1 MEAVRHARFA
11 AALAGALAFFGSER
25 APANQLERPHNI
37 VLFVPDG
44 LRALAVNA
52 ESAPTLAG
60 VRDRGVNFRNPHSL
74 VPTLT
79 TANASAM
86 ATGHY
91 FGDTGNFANTLY
103 AGFRVRSVV
112 DSVTPFLE
120 HDVALGDLD
129 DHFGGDYLGEETM
142 VTAARAAGFR
152 TALVG
157 KLGPTLIFDHTMRAG
172 DSTIVIDDS
181 TGRAGGIPL
190 SEAMRQALVDV
201 GLPLQAPTRGENGE
215 GGTST
220 RPGTHSA
227 NVEQQNYF
235 VDVVTKAILP
245 AFAKGGRPFVLV
257 FWSRD
262 PDGSQHNQGDSLNQL
277 TPGINGPTSR
287 AGLKNAD
294 DNLSRIQSAL
304 QANGLTRTTNIIV
317 AADHGFSTISK
328 QSETSGA
335 ARETYSEVPRS
346 LLPPGFLAIDLAT
359 ALELPLFDPDDQN
372 ATISRGRFP
381 RRANALIGRDPNRP
395 DVVVA
400 ANGGSD
406 LVYVPGSDKAL
417 VARIVDILGKQDYVS
432 GIFLDDR
439 IGDLRGTLPLSAIYL
454 DGSARTSR
462 PTMVVSFRSSST
474 GCSTPFLCAVD
485 VADTTRQ
492 QGQGD
497 HGSFSR
503 ADTMN
508 FMAAIGP
515 DFKSG
520 FVDPLPVNNAD
531 VGRTI
536 AALLGLTPRHRGTRL
551 GRVLTETFPRGVTP
565 TADRHV
571 VRAPAATG
579 GVRTELHY
587 QTVGSTRYFDVAG
600 TRGRTL
606 GLEEDEPRTRR

>member
-1 MEAVRHARFA
+1 VKHVTFA
-11 AALAGALAFFGSER
+11 AGLTAVLAFAGLER
-25 APANQLERPHNI
+25 APASQLDRLHNI

-52 ESAPTLAG
+52 ESAPTLAA
-60 VRDRGVNFRNPHSL
+60 VRDRGVNFKDPHSL

-129 DHFGGDYLGEETM
+129 DHYGGDYLGEGTM
-142 VTAARAAGFR
+142 LVAARAAGLR

-157 KLGPTLIFDHTMRAG
+157 KLGPTLIFDHTARTG
-172 DSTIVIDDS
+172 ESTIVIDDS
-181 TGRAGGIPL
+181 TGRAGGVPL
-190 SEAMRQALVDV
+190 SDAIRQALVDA

-215 GGTST
+215 GGSST
-220 RPGTHSA
+220 KPGTHSA

-235 VDVVTKAILP
+235 VDVVTKVILP
-245 AFAKGGRPFVLV
+245 AFAKDGRPFMLV

-304 QANGLTRTTNIIV
+304 QANDLARTTNIVI

-328 QSETSGA
+328 QSETIGA
-335 ARETYSEVPRS
+335 ARDAYAGVPRS
-346 LLPPGFLAIDLAT
+346 FLPPGFLAIDLAA

-372 ATISRGRFP
+372 APLGRGRFP
-381 RRANALIGRDPNRP
+381 RRANGLIGRDPNRP

-406 LVYVPGSDKAL
+406 LVYVPSGDKAL
-417 VARIVDILGKQDYVS
+417 AARIVDILGKQDYVS
-432 GIFLDDR
+432 GIFVDDR
-439 IGDLRGTLPLSAIYL
+439 IGDLPGSLPLSAIYL

-462 PTMVVSFRSSST
+462 PTMVVSFRSFAT

-520 FVDPLPVNNAD
+520 FVDPLPVGNAD

-536 AALLGLTPRHRGTRL
+536 GALLGLTPRHRGTHL
-551 GRVLTETFPRGVTP
+551 GRVLTEAFPAGVTP
-565 TADRHV
+565 TAGRHV
-571 VRAPAATG
+571 VRARAATG
-579 GVRTELHY
+579 AVRTELHY
-587 QTVGSTRYFDVAG
+587 QTIGSARYFDVAG
-600 TRGRTL
+600 TRGRTV
-606 GLEEDEPRTRR
+606 GLD

>member
-1 MEAVRHARFA
+1 MLAAV
-11 AALAGALAFFGSER
+11 AGVLAFASFEPV
-25 APANQLERPHNI
+25 PANQLARPHNI

-52 ESAPTLAG
+52 ESAPTLAA
-60 VRDRGVNFRNPHSL
+60 VRDRGVNFTDPHSL

-103 AGFRVRSVV
+103 VGFRVRSVA

-129 DHFGGDYLGEETM
+129 GHYGGDYLGEETM
-142 VTAARAAGFR
+142 LTAARAAGLR

-157 KLGPTLIFDHTMRAG
+157 KLGPTLIFDHTARTG
-172 DSTIVIDDS
+172 NSTIVIDDS

-190 SEAMRQALVDV
+190 SDAMRQSLGDA

-227 NVEQQNYF
+227 NIEQQNYF
-235 VDVVTKAILP
+235 VDVVTKVILP
-245 AFAKGGRPFVLV
+245 EFAKDGRPFMLV

-294 DNLSRIQSAL
+294 EDLSRIQSAL
-304 QANGLTRTTNIIV
+304 ETNGLARTTDIIV
-317 AADHGFSTISK
+317 AADHGFSTTSK

-335 ARETYSEVPRS
+335 ARDTYSDVPRS

-359 ALELPLFDPDDQN
+359 ALDLPLFDPDDQN
-372 ATISRGRFP
+372 ATIGHGRFP
-381 RRANALIGRDPNRP
+381 KRANGLIGRDPTRP

-406 LVYVPGSDKAL
+406 LVYVPSGDRAL
-417 VARIVDILGKQDYVS
+417 AARIVDILGTQDYVS
-432 GIFLDDR
+432 GIFVDDR
-439 IGDLRGTLPLSAIYL
+439 VGDVRGTLPLSDIYL
-454 DGSARTSR
+454 NGNAKTPR
-462 PTMVVSFRSSST
+462 PTIVVSFRSHST
-474 GCSTPFLCAVD
+474 GCATPFLCAVD

-515 DFKSG
+515 DFKTR
-520 FVDPLPVNNAD
+520 FVDPLPVSNAD

-536 AALLGLTPRHRGTRL
+536 GAVLGLAPRHRGTRL
-551 GRVLTETFPRGVTP
+551 GRVLTEAFPAGSTP
-565 TADRHV
+565 TAGRRV
-571 VRAPAATG
+571 LRARASAG

-587 QTVGSTRYFDVAG
+587 QTVGPARYFDVAG
-600 TRGRTL
+600 TRGRTV
-606 GLEEDEPRTRR
+606 GLDERQGQ

>member
-1 MEAVRHARFA
+1 MHIAIMI
-11 AALAGALAFFGSER
+11 GALAVAMVHG
-25 APANQLERPHNI
+25 RPQDRPNAVHNL

-44 LRALAVNA
+44 LRARAVTV
-52 ESAPTLAG
+52 ESAPTLAAA
-60 VRDRGVNFRNPHSL
+60 RDRGVDFKDPHSL

-103 AGFRVRSVV
+103 VGFRVRSVV

-129 DHFGGDYLGEETM
+129 DHYSGDYLGEETM
-142 VTAARAAGFR
+142 LAAARAAGLR

-157 KLGPTLIFDHTMRAG
+157 KLGPTLIFDHTARAG
-172 DSTIVIDDS
+172 NSTIVIDDS

-190 SEAMRQALVDV
+190 SDAMRQSLGDA

-220 RPGTHSA
+220 KPGTHSA
-227 NVEQQNYF
+227 NIEQQNYF
-235 VDVVTKAILP
+235 VDVVTKVILP
-245 AFAKGGRPFVLV
+245 QFAKDGRPFMLV

-277 TPGINGPTSR
+277 TPGIDGPTSR

-294 DNLSRIQSAL
+294 GNLARIQSAL
-304 QANGLTRTTNIIV
+304 ETNGLIQTTNIIV

-328 QSETSGA
+328 QSETSAA
-335 ARETYSEVPRS
+335 ARDSYAEVPRS
-346 LLPPGFLAIDLAT
+346 FLPPGFLAIDLAT

-372 ATISRGRFP
+372 AAIGRGRFP
-381 RRANALIGRDPNRP
+381 KRANGLIGRDPSRP

-406 LVYVPGSDKAL
+406 LVYVPSGDKAL
-417 VARIVDILGKQDYVS
+417 AARIVDILGKQDYVS
-432 GIFLDDR
+432 GIFVDDR
-439 IGDLRGTLPLSAIYL
+439 VGGLRGTLPLSDIYL
-454 DGSARTSR
+454 NGNAKTPR
-462 PTMVVSFRSSST
+462 PTMVVSFRSYST
-474 GCSTPFLCAVD
+474 GCATPFLCAVD

-515 DFKSG
+515 DFKTR
-520 FVDPLPVNNAD
+520 FVDPLPVSNAD

-536 AALLGLTPRHRGTRL
+536 GALLRLAPRHRGTRL
-551 GRVLTETFPRGVTP
+551 GRVLTEAFPAGSTP
-565 TADRHV
+565 TANRRV
-571 VRAPAATG
+571 VRAPAPSGA
-579 GVRTELHY
+579 VRTELHY
-587 QTVGSTRYFDVAG
+587 QTIGSTRYFDVAG
-600 TRGRTL
+600 TRGRTV
-606 GLEEDEPRTRR
+606 GLDERQGQ